1 MPTVETTMARR
12 QATPGATG
20 WSRTAQPDDPNK
32 YFMVSSDCHAN
43 EPKDW
48 VKSRISDEYRKR
60 LPRLEVVDGQAF
72 IITEGN
78 RPWKIKTDTTDW
90 GPEDIE
96 RNKTGR
102 NAEERLRD
110 QDRDGIDVEI
120 VFGNKGIHAFGT
132 NDPGFSMAMC
142 QAWNDWAAE
151 DLGPYQDRIMP
162 MAQIPTL
169 DVAAAIKEVE
179 RVAKLGFKGLTIP
192 VKPEYGP
199 TGMDQRNYNQPEFEP
214 LWSAIEDVDLPL
226 TIHVSTG
233 RDPRASSGPGG
244 AIINYAVH
252 CCAASQEPVANLCA
266 SGVLERHP
274 KLRVATIEAGI
285 GWVSWLLEAMD
296 EAYYKHR
303 MWVSPDLKEPPSY
316 YYRRQM
322 YASFGEDVS
331 GLDLAVKH
339 DLIDNF
345 MWANDYPHHEG
356 TWPHSAAAI
365 ERTMSGLTDEQRAKV
380 LGLNAAQF
388 YDIEIPARYQALEGS
403 A

>member
-1 MPTVETTMARR
+1 MPTVATTLARR
-12 QATPGATG
+12 QQTPGAPG
-20 WSRTAQPDDPNK
+20 WPRSVRPGDPNK
-32 YFMVSSDCHAN
+32 YFIVSSDCHAN

-48 VKSRISDEYRKR
+48 VKSRIAPEYRSR
-60 LPRLEVVDGQAF
+60 LPRLEIVDGQAF

-90 GPEDIE
+90 GPEDVE
-96 RNKTGR
+96 RNRTGHTV
-102 NAEERLRD
+102 ESRLVD
-110 QDRDGIDVEI
+110 QDRDGVDVEV
-120 VFGNKGIHAFGT
+120 VFGNKGLHAFGT

-142 QAWNDWAAE
+142 RAWNDWAAE
-151 DLGPYQDRIMP
+151 DLGPHQSRILP

-169 DVAAAIKEVE
+169 DVAAAIEE
-179 RVAKLGFKGLTIP
+179 IQRAAKLGFRGLTIP
-192 VKPEYGP
+192 AKPEYGP

-214 LWSAIEDVDLPL
+214 LWSAVEDVDLPV

-233 RDPRASSGPGG
+233 RDPRAASGPGG

-252 CCAASQEPVANLCA
+252 CCAASQEPVANFCA

-274 KLRVATIEAGI
+274 QLRVATIEAGI
-285 GWVSWLLEAMD
+285 GWVPWLLEVMD
-296 EAYYKHR
+296 EGFYKHR

-345 MWANDYPHHEG
+345 LWANDYPHHEG

-365 ERTMSGLTDEQRAKV
+365 ERTMAELTDEQRAKV
-380 LGLNAAQF
+380 LGLNAARF
-388 YDIEIPARYQALEGS
+388 WNLEIPAKYQTVKGVS
-403 A
+403 